1 MLLSISFV
9 KIEEDDYGGAI
20 NIDNLVSIVEDLPCP
35 SESMVVD
42 EPTELAVIEK
52 LLIFQQLVVAMK
64 EVLTI
69 FKMIAPESPWKV
81 WLRGLPYQIGFAS
94 QFLVKLN
101 LHMLYALL
109 ILT

>member
-20 NIDNLVSIVEDLPCP
+20 NIDNLVSIVEDLPCR

-42 EPTELAVIEK
+42 EPTELVVIEK

-69 FKMIAPESPWKV
+69 FKMIAPEAP
-81 WLRGLPYQIGFAS
+81 LEGLVERPSLPIGFAS
-94 QFLVKLN
+94 QLS
-101 LHMLYALL
+101 L
-109 ILT
+109 IYICCMHS